1 MKKNILKLSL
11 LLLAVVLNNNINAQ
25 EHGKWLIGHGDLT
38 ADYVDSEWIFSFHH
52 EDENH
57 DQTLVLDQNSRN
69 YVPNIE
75 RFNFLGEAGNPV
87 WIIPQINT
95 EGIPFM
101 GFNSHLTAKGIF
113 QKDSFNVNLT
123 SVDGPG
129 DFFIWASSIDGID
142 VNYNSGDGLGELDVM
157 KFPARGHFHKNLGF
171 NSPGTHLLG
180 FTATGVLAD
189 SGLTTTSEEYFVK
202 YEVNVLSEGEV
213 DLEIV
218 YENGKLAAEILAVVH
233 DDHGDDDHGD
243 DDHEDHHHDG
253 VVYPVNEV
261 ALRVKTK
268 SATLVPND
276 PAYSFLGKPGDLVYE
291 LPQNEEKGLLFFGI
305 GADEL
310 EKGVFVN
317 NQVHV
322 NLKSVEGPG
331 NVFLYAPDIFGPP
344 NVMFNSADGI
354 NETDTFAANVGVCA
368 HQSMVFSKPGIYRVG
383 FDISG
388 KLAAN
393 GEETRSEKYELLFE
407 VEEADHDDDSH
418 GHDDL
423 AIGAYSIG
431 ASPFSLSF
439 ETKAGLTY
447 EIEASHDLKKWEEIG
462 EVKGNGGTVDFIDQ
476 REALFNSQYY
486 RIKIK

>member
-233 DDHGDDDHGD
+233 DDHGDDDH
-243 DDHEDHHHDG
+243 EDHHHDG

-407 VEEADHDDDSH
+407 VEEVT
-418 GHDDL
+418 
-423 AIGAYSIG
+423 I
-431 ASPFSLSF
+431 LS
-439 ETKAGLTY
+439 E
-447 EIEASHDLKKWEEIG
+447 G
-462 EVKGNGGTVDFIDQ
+462 EVDLEIVTRLVDGQ
-476 REALFNSQYY
+476 LNY
-486 RIKIK
+486 